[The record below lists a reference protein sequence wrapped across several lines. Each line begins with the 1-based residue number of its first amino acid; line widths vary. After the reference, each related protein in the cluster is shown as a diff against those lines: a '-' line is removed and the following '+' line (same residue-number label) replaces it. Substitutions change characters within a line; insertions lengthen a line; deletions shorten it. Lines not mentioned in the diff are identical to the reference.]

1 MTARKRTFPLT
12 KQISNIAYQEEEI
25 GQGSSSFTVTFLEV
39 VKLQGN
45 LNASN
50 MSLYY
55 VSSLSNVPSLSTA
68 VLNAVMCLSNFSGV
82 AKI

>member
-39 VKLQGN
+39 VKLQN
-45 LNASN
+45 QSKCIK
-50 MSLYY
+50 Y
-55 VSSLSNVPSLSTA
+55 V
-68 VLNAVMCLSNFSGV
+68 
-82 AKI
+82 II